1 MKRLLLSLAA
11 AAAFIAPAAHAANDY
26 DVYITEWMYK
36 GVGPDD
42 GLGEFIE
49 FTNFGTTA
57 VDFTGWSFDDDSRLP
72 LVKRLTEFGL
82 VAAGESVILTEI
94 DANEFRTRWGLDASV
109 KVIGGYSNNLGNGDE
124 INLFD
129 ANQQLVDRLT
139 YGTSPRTLGRTGH
152 AVSSD
157 VFGTNQASKWV
168 LSTVGDLETAVIPAF
183 AGATASSATGRPA
196 PPRLRPPAPARRPA
210 PSPTGCPGGPPP
222 RRRRR
227 RPRRWPPGSP

>member
-57 VDFTGWSFDDDSRLP
+57 VDFTGWSFDDDSRLS
-72 LVKRLTEFGL
+72 LVTRLSAFGL

-94 DANEFRTRWGLDASV
+94 DANEFRSRWGLDASV

-152 AVSSD
+152 AVSYD
-157 VFGTNQASKWV
+157 VLGTNQATKWV
-168 LSTVGDLETAVIPAF
+168 LSTVGDLEGSWAATTGDIGSPGFTSFASPVPEPAALAMLF
-183 AGATASSATGRPA
+183 AGLGVAAV
-196 PPRLRPPAPARRPA
+196 ARRNKRA
-210 PSPTGCPGGPPP
+210 A
-222 RRRRR
+222 
-227 RPRRWPPGSP
+227 